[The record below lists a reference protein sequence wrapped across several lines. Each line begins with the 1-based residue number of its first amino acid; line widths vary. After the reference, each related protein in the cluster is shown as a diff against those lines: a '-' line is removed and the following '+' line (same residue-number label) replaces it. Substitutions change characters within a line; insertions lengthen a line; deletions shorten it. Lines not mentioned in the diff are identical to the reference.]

1 MSFISKISFVLL
13 LSALTVAWSSLKEHA
28 VSGKPPRLIRLGRPF
43 PSNLLKSRLDRLA
56 KIFARSNSSDDDSL
70 IKGGSM
76 VSLIEGYRIGNKSVI
91 SLNKT
96 KSFGP
101 LKLDGFADLM
111 KENLENMFKRSR
123 EMLDLIR
130 DQSLKKDRLK
140 EERLKKDRLREE
152 RLKKER
158 SENVVDEKKESSKI
172 KEKPAFIERIKK
184 IRDKIK
190 NLLTSS
196 FGLDEKEDSKD
207 SEKSED
213 SKVSKKD
220 SEDSQDSK
228 KSKTKD

>member
-1 MSFISKISFVLL
+1 MSFISRISFVLL

-56 KIFARSNSSDDDSL
+56 KIFAKSNSSDDDSL

-130 DQSLKKDRLK
+130 DQSLKKDRL
-140 EERLKKDRLREE
+140 REE

-158 SENVVDEKKESSKI
+158 SENVGDEKKGSSKI

-190 NLLTSS
+190 NFLTSS

-207 SEKSED
+207 FEKSDD